1 MTKRVLFPLVLA
13 ALAWCPP
20 VLAEPPAKGDKKAEQ
35 PAEEEE
41 IIVRGRRNGEPDYQ
55 EQYEFHQKEFE
66 RLHKIYGKEAPPN
79 RRLDRMTDSPNP
91 DAGKTVVPS
100 VNGSTVQGQP
110 NARPW

>member
-35 PAEEEE
+35 PAQEEE
-41 IIVRGRRNGEPDYQ
+41 IIVRGRRDGEPDFQ
-55 EQYEFHQKEFE
+55 EQNEFHQKEFE

-79 RRLDRMTDSPNP
+79 RRLDRMTDTPDP

-100 VNGSTVQGQP
+100 ANSGTVQGQP